1 MKKLILTLM
10 LISSTVSANWLYD
23 TVNAIDD
30 AGIAV
35 SGVIVDG
42 VNGVAYGATSLW
54 EHTIGLCAIHTC
66 VWDPSA
72 EPPEVWSRNKDEKTK

>member
-1 MKKLILTLM
+1 M
-10 LISSTVSANWLYD
+10 AP
-23 TVNAIDD
+23 
-30 AGIAV
+30 GIALGIV
-35 SGVIVDG
+35 SPVTTPAIIVDG

-72 EPPEVWSRNKDEKTK
+72 EPPEIWSRNKEFTL